1 MPPETQH
8 TLNSMPSASAKPAP
22 DSEGETQNLSDGE
35 PSTTA
40 PAAEERNL
48 LSEHKG
54 KLAIGAAAM
63 LGMAIFYK
71 WREHQLAKEDPQQYQ
86 QLRRIKSAVET
97 DGVKPHRK
105 HKTEK
110 GSTR

>member
-1 MPPETQH
+1 MPLENQH
-8 TLNSMPSASAKPAP
+8 TLNSMPSMSGKPAP
-22 DSEGETQNLSDGE
+22 GSEGESENLSAGQA
-35 PSTTA
+35 SA
-40 PAAEERNL
+40 PAVEERNL

-97 DGVKPHRK
+97 DGVKPHKK

>member
-1 MPPETQH
+1 MPLENQH
-8 TLNSMPSASAKPAP
+8 TLNSMPSMSAKPVP
-22 DSEGETQNLSDGE
+22 GSEGDSQNLSAGQQ
-35 PSTTA
+35 STTA
-40 PAAEERNL
+40 PPAEERNL

-97 DGVKPHRK
+97 DGVKPHKK

>member
-1 MPPETQH
+1 MPLETQP
-8 TLNSMPSASAKPAP
+8 TLNSTSSMSAKPAP
-22 DSEGETQNLSDGE
+22 GSEGDTENLSAGQAAA
-35 PSTTA
+35 SA
-40 PAAEERNL
+40 PASEERNL

-97 DGVKPHRK
+97 DGVRPHKK
-105 HKTEK
+105 HKSEK